1 MIVISAKDLTKEYG
15 TDVILDKVSFHI
27 NEGDRVGIVGA
38 NGAGK
43 TTLLRMLAGE
53 LPCDGGDF
61 FISADTT
68 LGYLK
73 QAGDFHSDRT
83 VMEEVESIF
92 SHLMELER
100 ELLQITQDIAACSQ
114 GSREQENLIH
124 RHDEM
129 AETFKIREDT
139 LTAGNK
145 GHTFHGLARDLRKSV
160 NTSAEESEPGVPM
173 LI

>member
-27 NEGDRVGIVGA
+27 NQGDRIGIVGG

-73 QAGDFHSDRT
+73 QAEDFRSDRT
-83 VMEEVESIF
+83 VIEEVESIF
-92 SHLMELER
+92 TSLKELDV
-100 ELLQITQDIAACSQ
+100 ELLKISHEIAH
-114 GSREQENLIH
+114 SRTDSPEQKELIH

-129 AETFKIREDT
+129 TEAFRKRGGYTYRSEIRGILST
-139 LTAGNK
+139 MAFGSSWPWLYL
-145 GHTFHGLARDLRKSV
+145 FPS
-160 NTSAEESEPGVPM
+160 
-173 LI
+173 